1 MTKVPYTKS
10 IRKQLEWVAI
20 FFFLINLAGWLLY
33 PVNTLPKIIFFGVLA
48 VLIGAVTIF
57 SLRKINIAASC
68 PNCGTDLYEV
78 IQVARFKK
86 SLFRHCPACGEH
98 IEV

>member
-10 IRKQLEWVAI
+10 IRKQLERVAI
-20 FFFLINLAGWLLY
+20 FLFLVILAGWVLY
-33 PVNTLPKIIFFGVLA
+33 PVNTPLKFIFFGALVVLF
-48 VLIGAVTIF
+48 GAVTIF
-57 SLRKINIAASC
+57 TVGKKAKAASC

-78 IQVARFKK
+78 IQAARFKK
-86 SLFRHCPACGEH
+86 ILFRHCPACGEH

>member
-10 IRKQLEWVAI
+10 IRKQLEWVVI
-20 FFFLINLAGWLLY
+20 FFFLINLAGWSLY
-33 PVNTLPKIIFFGVLA
+33 PVNTLPKIIFFGVFV
-48 VLIGAVTIF
+48 VLFGAPTI
-57 SLRKINIAASC
+57 SSVRKNAKAASC

-78 IQVARFKK
+78 IQAARFKK
-86 SLFRHCPACGEH
+86 FLFRHCPACGEH

>member
-1 MTKVPYTKS
+1 MTKVPFTKS

-20 FFFLINLAGWLLY
+20 FLFLIILAGWSLY
-33 PVNTLPKIIFFGVLA
+33 PVNTLPKIIFFGTLVALF
-48 VLIGAVTIF
+48 GAVAVF
-57 SLRKINIAASC
+57 NVRKNAKAVSC

-78 IQVARFKK
+78 IQAARFKK
-86 SLFRHCPACGEH
+86 ILFRHCPACGEH